1 MFRVT
6 KFGENNF
13 IEWSE
18 FKYKTR
24 EEAEEAK
31 LSIIENEGLSELSV
45 IVESEEQYKQSNEWV
60 DNLTLDGKTN

>member
-31 LSIIENEGLSELSV
+31 LSIIENEVFRNYQLL
-45 IVESEEQYKQSNEWV
+45 
-60 DNLTLDGKTN
+60 